1 MRLIKLPETFEVQY
15 CKMAG
20 VRPELFERL
29 LKILDVTGGKTRSLE
44 LLDVV
49 RPLCIFA
56 AELPPFTQKT
66 KRLSPIAVAV
76 RSALLSAREPAVL
89 LFRALPAACGF
100 AEFSSEKHPGS
111 KKDVDLFVA
120 SLKNA
125 ISELKMAYPALHDSM
140 KTDLVA
146 AFELSSDADFRAILS
161 RRTQQLALA
170 ITEPALKSFCSRLV
184 TFNCRNRSGSNR
196 LVASFVQSRGL
207 GGQTPT

>member
-1 MRLIKLPETFEVQY
+1 
-15 CKMAG
+15 
-20 VRPELFERL
+20 
-29 LKILDVTGGKTRSLE
+29 
-44 LLDVV
+44 
-49 RPLCIFA
+49 
-56 AELPPFTQKT
+56 
-66 KRLSPIAVAV
+66 
-76 RSALLSAREPAVL
+76 
-89 LFRALPAACGF
+89 PAACGF

-146 AFELSSDADFRAILS
+146 AFELFSDADFRAILS

-184 TFNCRNRSGSNR
+184 TFNCRNR
-196 LVASFVQSRGL
+196 
-207 GGQTPT
+207 